1 MNTKNETSFF
11 KIAGLVALLSC
22 PVALASLML
31 IFAAFN
37 WDFETAFDPVKA
49 IAFQPDPSATLRWGW
64 ILDIFGYYLP
74 IVPLALALHRRLSF
88 AAPLHSQLFTLCGLG
103 YILVGAIGAAM
114 LAGATVPLYEAY
126 AAGDVAQKAAVTQIF
141 ANLNN
146 EVMSGVWNIFTMTL
160 AAVWFLGTGW
170 LLRSEYRGLGI
181 FTSLLGIASLADVIG
196 YVLQS
201 EALSG
206 AGLNFYLFLA
216 PVWAAWAGLVVW
228 KKAEAL

>member
-1 MNTKNETSFF
+1 MITKKESSFF
-11 KIAGLVALLSC
+11 KMAGLVAMLSC
-22 PVALASLML
+22 PLALASILL
-31 IFAAFN
+31 VFTAFN
-37 WDFETAFDPVKA
+37 WDFETAFNPVKA

-74 IVPLALALHRRLSF
+74 VVPLAFALHRWLSSS
-88 AAPLHSQLFTLCGLG
+88 APLHSQLFTLCGLG
-103 YILVGAIGAAM
+103 YILIGATGAAM

-126 AAGDVAQKAAVTQIF
+126 AAGDVAQKAVVTQVF

-146 EVMSGVWNIFTMTL
+146 EVMSGVWNIFSMTL

-170 LLRSEYRGLGI
+170 LLRSEYRWLGI
-181 FTSLLGIASLADVIG
+181 FTTLLGIASVADVLG
-196 YVLQS
+196 YVFHS

-216 PVWAAWAGLVVW
+216 PVWAAWAGWVVW
-228 KKAEAL
+228 KKAETL

>member
-1 MNTKNETSFF
+1 MKKESSFF
-11 KIAGLVALLSC
+11 KIAGFLAVLSC
-22 PVALASLML
+22 PLALASIML
-31 IFAAFN
+31 IFTAFN

-74 IVPLALALHRRLSF
+74 LVPLALALHHWFSST
-88 AAPLHSQLFTLCGLG
+88 AKLHSQLFTLCGLG
-103 YILVGAIGAAM
+103 YILIGATGAAM
-114 LAGATVPLYEAY
+114 LAGATVPLYAAY
-126 AAGDVAQKAAVTQIF
+126 AAGEVAQKAVVTQVF

-146 EVMSGVWNIFTMTL
+146 EVLSGVWNIFSMTL

-170 LLRSEYRGLGI
+170 LLRSEYRWLGI
-181 FTSLLGIASLADVIG
+181 FTLLLGIASVADVIG

-201 EALSG
+201 AALSG

-216 PVWAAWAGLVVW
+216 PVWAAWLGLVLW
-228 KKAEAL
+228 KKAATL